1 MTSQQAGSGTGS
13 TGSTGVPDSSGGDS
27 VTPAD
32 DTGAAVSTG
41 TAAVPAAA
49 GGTASPSTTT
59 GALTTDAGYR
69 PAGDF
74 SLDVERRSVTNAVQS
89 WFIRLRSGEP
99 GALPSI
105 LGLVVLAAIFS
116 QVSDRFLSR
125 NNIGN
130 LPGQGAYIAI
140 IAMGLVFVLL
150 LGEIDLSAGTTGGV
164 CAGFAA
170 QAIFS
175 NGLDKGTSGVL
186 YWSLIVGMLAMVA
199 LGAYLRSITGP
210 IVVALGVV
218 DALTGVD
225 KNVLGALFLAIAIGC
240 AIGIFVGWLVAAVGI
255 PSFIV
260 TLALFLA
267 FQGVLLFALK
277 SQPIGIN
284 SYPFWYGL
292 AHNNISPFWSW
303 VFTISLVLGYFA
315 FTLVKSLGAQA
326 KGLAADTLQLVVVR
340 AGILAVV
347 GLVITYLA
355 NQNRNTNVYKLI
367 EGLPWAA
374 AVPITLMIVC
384 TLALTKTTWG
394 RHLFATGG
402 NEEAARR
409 AGIDVRHIKV
419 TAFTVNSGFAAL
431 GGIFLAS
438 NTGGAQLDLGAGNI
452 LLFAV
457 AAAVIGGTSLF
468 GGRGKPRDAILG
480 ALVIVMI
487 PNGIGLK
494 PNLGVQHQE
503 VITGLVL
510 LIAASVDAL
519 SRRRSV
525 RSR

>member
-1 MTSQQAGSGTGS
+1 MSSDLTKTTQTPTPPAGR
-13 TGSTGVPDSSGGDS
+13 PGGDF
-27 VTPAD
+27 
-32 DTGAAVSTG
+32 
-41 TAAVPAAA
+41 
-49 GGTASPSTTT
+49 
-59 GALTTDAGYR
+59 Y
-69 PAGDF
+69 
-74 SLDVERRSVTNAVQS
+74 LDVERRGIGDAFTSYFT
-89 WFIRLRSGEP
+89 RLRTGEP
-99 GALPSI
+99 GALPSV
-105 LGLVVLAAIFS
+105 LGLIVLAAIFS
-116 QVSDRFLSR
+116 QVSSRFLSR

-140 IAMGLVFVLL
+140 IALGLVFVLL

-175 NGLDKGTSGVL
+175 RGLHHGISGLLYWSIIGAMIAMIVLGVYLKSISGPIFVGIGVIIAVTGLDKHVL
-186 YWSLIVGMLAMVA
+186 LALIFAVA
-199 LGAYLRSITGP
+199 FGAA
-210 IVVALGVV
+210 V
-218 DALTGVD
+218 
-225 KNVLGALFLAIAIGC
+225 
-240 AIGIFVGWLVAAVGI
+240 GIFIGWLVGSVGI

-267 FQGVLLFALK
+267 FQGLLLFALN

-284 SYPFWYGL
+284 NYNLWFGL
-292 AHNNISPFWSW
+292 AHDNMSPVWSW
-303 VFTISLVLGYFA
+303 VFTIVVVGGYFLYT
-315 FTLVKSLGAQA
+315 FVRSVRAQA
-326 KGLAADTLQLVVVR
+326 RGLAADKIELVVLR
-340 AGILAVV
+340 AATIAVV
-347 GLVITYLA
+347 GLVITYFA
-355 NQNRNTNVYKLI
+355 NQNRNTNNFKKI

-374 AVPITLMIVC
+374 TVPIALMIIC
-384 TLALTKTTWG
+384 TIAISKTTWG

-402 NEEAARR
+402 NQEAARR

-419 TAFTVNSGFAAL
+419 TAFTVNSALAAL

-480 ALVIVMI
+480 ALVIVTI

-503 VITGLVL
+503 IITGAVL
-510 LIAASVDAL
+510 LIAAAVDAI
-519 SRRRSV
+519 SRRRGAAH
-525 RSR
+525 